1 MVRRIQLEYEDI
13 IGLVAGALT
22 TFSFAPQVWRL
33 FKLKSAR
40 EISLTFNLLIM
51 SGVACWTVYGV
62 LLDLLPVILWNAITL
77 ALLSSMFFAK
87 LRYGLRSKS

>member
-1 MVRRIQLEYEDI
+1 MVRRVQLEYEDI

-33 FKLKSAR
+33 FKLRSAR

-51 SGVACWTVYGV
+51 SGIICWTVYGV
-62 LLDLLPVILWNAITL
+62 VLDLLPVILWNAITL
-77 ALLSSMFFAK
+77 ALVSSMFLAK